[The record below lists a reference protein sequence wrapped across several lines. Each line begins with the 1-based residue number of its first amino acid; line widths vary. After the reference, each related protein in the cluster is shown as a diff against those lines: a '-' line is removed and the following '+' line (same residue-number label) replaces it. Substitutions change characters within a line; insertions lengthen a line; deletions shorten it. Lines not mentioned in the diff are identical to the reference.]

1 MKRILVLAATLFLL
15 ALPLAHAPAQDDG
28 APAQEEEF
36 VVRDIRIE
44 GLQRISEGAVLNYL
58 PVNIGDGLDAGSV
71 RQLLRGL
78 YESGFFADIEFRRD
92 GDVLLVAVREQPT
105 IESLLI
111 EGNKD
116 VKTEDLTKTLTGNGI
131 SAGSLVKP
139 SVLEEVELSLTDL
152 YFGRGKYGA
161 EVNVD
166 VTELPDNKVDVVID
180 IKEGDRSRIRQI
192 NIVGNELFTDKELKK
207 DFELK
212 TPNWL
217 SFIRQDDRYSREA
230 LQGDLE
236 KLRSYYLDRGYA
248 DFDLGSTQVTLSPD
262 LKDVFIT
269 INIREGSNYTVSEVK
284 LAGDFVVDEAELN
297 QYVLLK
303 PGMRFSQQLI
313 TQSSELIRLRLGQE
327 GYGFAEILADP
338 EIDEEAGEVAVTLL
352 ISAERRVYVRR
363 ISFDGA
369 SSIEDEVLRRELR
382 QFEGAYLSNDLLER
396 SKIRLQRLPYLEEV
410 DFETIRVPG
419 SQDQVDVVYSLT
431 ERQPGEFQGSV
442 GYTGYY
448 GLQLSGSAVHTNL
461 FGRGNRLAIGLT
473 GTSYSRLYNLS
484 YTDPY
489 ATMNGVSITGSLTYQ
504 NYSQFFS
511 AGSDLDTT
519 TASASTELSYPI
531 SEYQSLILGATFQ
544 QADLITTQFS
554 NEQSRQ
560 WVQVNG
566 RPYQRMVPNQITGED
581 QIYYGSKFN
590 SFELLMGWLY
600 DSRNRVLF
608 PDRGMRHRL
617 SLSAT
622 IPGSDVE
629 YATARYQYTQYLP
642 VPGLRRWFGLRLNAD
657 IGISEA
663 FGDTT
668 AVPPYK
674 HYYGGGPDSVRG
686 FKEYRLGPKDRFGNA
701 YGGNLLVTGQIE
713 LTLPLPERFRQGARL
728 AAFLDV
734 GNVFSTSDLVFYD
747 RLGDPLSYDFDA
759 GKIKRSVGIGAEWLA
774 PLGLLRFSFAA
785 PLNADPETD
794 RFWGDEVERFQ
805 FSLGGAF

>member
-1 MKRILVLAATLFLL
+1 MRLDTKLALAASLALL
-15 ALPLAHAPAQDDG
+15 ALPAGRAA
-28 APAQEEEF
+28 AQEPDF
-36 VVRDIRIE
+36 VLRDIRIE

-58 PVNIGDGLDAGSV
+58 PVNIGDTLDAGEIG
-71 RQLLRGL
+71 QLLRGL
-78 YESGFFADIEFRRD
+78 YGSGFFSDIEFRRD
-92 GDVLLVAVREQPT
+92 GDALVVAVREQPT

-116 VKTEDLTKTLTGNGI
+116 VKTEDLNRTLSSNGI
-131 SAGSLVKP
+131 SQGSLVKP

-161 EVNVD
+161 EVKVD

-180 IKEGDRSRIRQI
+180 ISEGERSRIRQI
-192 NIVGNELFTDKELKK
+192 NIVGNELFTDKELKE

-230 LQGDLE
+230 LQGDME

-248 DFDLGSTQVTLSPD
+248 DFNLESTQVALSPD

-269 INIREGSNYTVSEVK
+269 INIREGSNYIVSEMK
-284 LAGDFVVDEAELN
+284 LAGDFVLSEEELN
-297 QYVLLK
+297 PYVLLK
-303 PGMRFSQQLI
+303 PGMRYSQQLI

-327 GYGFAEILADP
+327 GYGFAEITSIP
-338 EIDEEAGEVAVTLL
+338 EIDEEGEEVAVTLL
-352 ISAERRVYVRR
+352 ITAERRVYVRR

-369 SSIEDEVLRRELR
+369 ASIDDEVLRREMR

-410 DFETIRVPG
+410 DFETLRVPG
-419 SQDQVDVVYSLT
+419 SQDQVDVVFSLT

-461 FGRGNRLAIGLT
+461 LGRGNRLAIGLT
-473 GTSYSRLYNLS
+473 GTNYSRLYNLS

-489 ATMNGVSITGSLTYQ
+489 ITMDGMSITGSLTYQ

-519 TASASTELSYPI
+519 TAAASAEVSYPI
-531 SEYQSLILGATFQ
+531 TELQSLIFGATLQ
-544 QADLITTQFS
+544 QADLITTQLS

-560 WVQVNG
+560 WVQTNG
-566 RPYQRMVPNQITGED
+566 RPYERTVPTIGGGEP
-581 QIYYGSKFN
+581 QLYYGSKFN
-590 SFELLMGWLY
+590 SLELLLGWLY

-629 YATARYQYTQYLP
+629 YASARYQYTHYLP
-642 VPGLRRWFGLRLNAD
+642 FPGLRWFSFRLNAD
-657 IGISEA
+657 VGIAEA

-674 HYYGGGPDSVRG
+674 HFYGGGPDSVRG

-701 YGGNLLVTGQIE
+701 YGGNLLVTGQAE
-713 LTLPLPERFRQGARL
+713 LILPLPERFRQNARL
-728 AAFLDV
+728 AAFVDV
-734 GNVFSTSDLVFYD
+734 GNVFSTSDLEFYD
-747 RLGDPLSYDFDA
+747 RMGDPLSYDFDA
-759 GKIKRSVGIGAEWLA
+759 SKLKRSVGIGAEWLA

>member
-1 MKRILVLAATLFLL
+1 MQRKLLLAAALVLL
-15 ALPLAHAPAQDDG
+15 ALPAARVPAQDSAADG
-28 APAQEEEF
+28 EF

-44 GLQRISEGAVLNYL
+44 GLQRISEGAVLNFL
-58 PVNIGDGLDAGSV
+58 PVNIGDTLDAGDV
-71 RQLLRGL
+71 RQLLRGV
-78 YESGFFADIEFRRD
+78 YESGFFADVEFRRD
-92 GDVLLVAVREQPT
+92 GDALVVAVREQPT

-116 VKTEDLTKTLTGNGI
+116 VKTEDLNDTLSRNGI
-131 SAGSLVKP
+131 ATGSLVKP

-180 IKEGDRSRIRQI
+180 ITEGDRSRIRQI

-248 DFDLGSTQVTLSPD
+248 DFDLESTQVTLSPD

-269 INIREGSNYTVSEVK
+269 INIREGSNFMVSEVK

-297 QYVLLK
+297 QYVLLR

-327 GYGFAEILADP
+327 GYGFAEINPIP
-338 EIDEEAGEVAVTLL
+338 EIDEESGEVAVTLW

-369 SSIEDEVLRRELR
+369 SSIEDEVLRREMR

-410 DFETIRVPG
+410 DFETLRVPG
-419 SQDQVDVVYSLT
+419 SQDQVDVVFSLT

-442 GYTGYY
+442 GYSGYY
-448 GLQLSGSAVHTNL
+448 KLQLSGSAVHSNL
-461 FGRGNRLAIGLT
+461 FGRGNRLAIGIT

-531 SEYQSLILGATFQ
+531 SEYQSLILGATLQ
-544 QADLITTQFS
+544 QADLITTQYS

-560 WVQVNG
+560 WVQANG
-566 RPYQRMVPNQITGED
+566 KPYQREVPNPITGEP
-581 QIYYGSKFN
+581 QTYFGSKFN
-590 SFELLMGWLY
+590 SLELLAGWLY

-642 VPGLRRWFGLRLNAD
+642 VPGLRWFGVRLNAD
-657 IGISEA
+657 VGISEA
-663 FGDTT
+663 FGDTS

-701 YGGNLLVTGQIE
+701 YGGNLLITGQAE
-713 LTLPLPERFRQGARL
+713 LILPLPQRFRQNARL
-728 AAFLDV
+728 AAFFDV

-747 RLGDPLSYDFDA
+747 RMGDPLSYDFDTS
-759 GKIKRSVGIGAEWLA
+759 KLKRSVGIGAEWLA

>member
-1 MKRILVLAATLFLL
+1 MKRKQALAALLLLL
-15 ALPLAHAPAQDDG
+15 ALPASRALAAAEPD
-28 APAQEEEF
+28 F
-36 VVRDIRIE
+36 TVRDIRIE

-58 PVNIGDGLDAGSV
+58 PVNIGDALDAANI

-78 YESGFFADIEFRRD
+78 YGSGFFADIELRRD
-92 GDVLLVAVREQPT
+92 GEALVVAVREQPT
-105 IESLLI
+105 IETLLI

-131 SAGSLVKP
+131 SRGSLVKP

-166 VTELPDNKVDVVID
+166 ITELPDNKVDVVID
-180 IKEGDRSRIRQI
+180 ITEGDRSRIRQI
-192 NIVGNELFTDKELKK
+192 NIVGNELFTDKELRK
-207 DFELK
+207 DFELQ

-248 DFDLGSTQVTLSPD
+248 DFVLESTQVALSPD
-262 LKDVFIT
+262 LEDVFIT
-269 INIREGSNYTVSEVK
+269 INIREGSNYTVSEVR
-284 LAGDFVVDEAELN
+284 LAGDFVLDEAVLN
-297 QYVLLK
+297 PYVLLK
-303 PGMRFSQQLI
+303 PGMRYSQQLI
-313 TQSSELIRLRLGQE
+313 TQSSELIRLRLGRE
-327 GYGFAEILADP
+327 GYGFAEITPIP

-352 ISAERRVYVRR
+352 ISAERRVYVRH
-363 ISFDGA
+363 IDFDGA
-369 SSIEDEVLRRELR
+369 SSIDDEVLRRELR

-419 SQDQVDVVYSLT
+419 TQDQVDVVFSLT

-442 GYTGYY
+442 GYSGYY
-448 GLQLSGSAVHTNL
+448 KLQVSGSAVHSNL
-461 FGRGNRLAIGLT
+461 FGRGNRLAIGVT
-473 GTSYSRLYNLS
+473 GTGYSRLYNLS

-489 ATMNGVSITGSLTYQ
+489 VTMDGMSVTGSLTYQ

-511 AGSDLDTT
+511 SGSDLDTT
-519 TASASTELSYPI
+519 TAAASAEVSYPI
-531 SEYQSLILGATFQ
+531 TELQSLIFGATLQ

-560 WVQVNG
+560 WVQDNG
-566 RPYQRMVPNQITGED
+566 RPYKREAPGTAGKEPQV
-581 QIYYGSKFN
+581 YYGSKFR
-590 SFELLMGWLY
+590 SVELLLGWLY

-617 SLSAT
+617 SLST
-622 IPGSDVE
+622 TVPGGDVE
-629 YATARYQYTQYLP
+629 YASARYQYTHYLP
-642 VPGLRRWFGLRLNAD
+642 FPGLRWLGFRLNAD
-657 IGISEA
+657 VGFSEA

-674 HYYGGGPDSVRG
+674 HFYAGGPDSVRG

-701 YGGNLLVTGQIE
+701 YGGNLLATGQVE
-713 LTLPLPERFRQGARL
+713 LILPLPERFRQSARL
-728 AAFLDV
+728 AAFFDV
-734 GNVFSTSDLVFYD
+734 GNVFSTSDLEFYD
-747 RLGDPLSYDFDA
+747 RKGDPLNYDFDA
-759 GKIKRSVGIGAEWLA
+759 SRLKRSVGIGAEWLA

-785 PLNADPETD
+785 PLNAEAGTD

>member
-1 MKRILVLAATLFLL
+1 MRRHLIDTALAAAAAVVLGF
-15 ALPLAHAPAQDDG
+15 APVFAK
-28 APAQEEEF
+28 AQEEAF

-58 PVNIGDGLDAGSV
+58 PVNIGDTLDAASV
-71 RQLLRGL
+71 RQLMRGL
-78 YESGFFADIEFRRD
+78 YASGFFADVEFRRD
-92 GDVLLVAVREQPT
+92 GDALLVAVREQPT

-116 VKTEDLTKTLTGNGI
+116 VKSEDLNRTLFDNGI
-131 SAGSLVKP
+131 SEGSLVKP

-180 IKEGDRSRIRQI
+180 ITEGDRSRIRQI

-248 DFDLGSTQVTLSPD
+248 DFELQSTQVTLAPD

-269 INIREGSNYTVSEVK
+269 INLREGSNYTVSEVK

-303 PGMRFSQQLI
+303 PGMRFSQRLI

-327 GYGFAEILADP
+327 GYGFAEIVPDP
-338 EIDEEAGEVAVTLL
+338 EIDEDAGEVAVTLW
-352 ISAERRVYVRR
+352 IQAERRVYVRR
-363 ISFDGA
+363 ITFDGA
-369 SSIEDEVLRRELR
+369 PSIEDEVLRRELR

-410 DFETIRVPG
+410 DFETLRVPG
-419 SQDQVDVVYSLT
+419 SQDEVDVVFSLT

-448 GLQLSGSAVHTNL
+448 GMQLSGSAVHSNL

-473 GTSYSRLYNLS
+473 GTSYSRVYNLS

-489 ATMNGVSITGSLTYQ
+489 ATMNGVSITGGLTYQ
-504 NYSQFFS
+504 NYTQFFN
-511 AGSDLDTT
+511 AASDLDTT
-519 TASASTELSYPI
+519 TASASVELSYPI
-531 SEYQSLILGATFQ
+531 TEYQSVILGATLQ
-544 QADLITTQFS
+544 QADLITTSFS

-560 WVQVNG
+560 WVQANG
-566 RPYQRMVPNQITGED
+566 KPYEREVVSPVTGQPD
-581 QIYYGSKFN
+581 IYYGSKFA
-590 SFELLMGWLY
+590 SLELLMGWLY

-629 YATARYQYTQYLP
+629 YATARYQYTQYLGI
-642 VPGLRRWFGLRLNAD
+642 PGLRRWFSLRLNAD
-657 IGISEA
+657 VGISEA
-663 FGDTT
+663 FGDTS

-674 HYYGGGPDSVRG
+674 HFYGGGPDSVRG

-701 YGGNLLVTGQIE
+701 YGGNMLVTGQVE
-713 LTLPLPERFRQGARL
+713 LILPLPERFRQSARL
-728 AAFLDV
+728 AAFFDV
-734 GNVFSTSDLVFYD
+734 GNVFSTSDLEFFD
-747 RLGDPLSYDFDA
+747 RQGDPLSYDFDTS
-759 GKIKRSVGIGAEWLA
+759 KLKRSVGIGAEWLA

-785 PLNADPETD
+785 PLNADSETD

>member
-1 MKRILVLAATLFLL
+1 MKRLMILAAALLL
-15 ALPLAHAPAQDDG
+15 ALPGTQAA
-28 APAQEEEF
+28 AQEEGF
-36 VVRDIRIE
+36 VVRDIQIE

-58 PVNIGDGLDAGSV
+58 PVNIGDTLNAGSV

-78 YESGFFADIEFRRD
+78 YESGFFADVEFRRD
-92 GDVLLVAVREQPT
+92 GDALVVAVREQPT

-116 VKTEDLTKTLTGNGI
+116 VKTEDLTKTLSGNGI
-131 SAGSLVKP
+131 SVGSLVKP

-166 VTELPDNKVDVVID
+166 VTGLPDNKVDVVID

-248 DFDLGSTQVTLSPD
+248 EFDLESTQVTLSPD

-269 INIREGSNYTVSEVK
+269 INIREGSNYIVSDVK

-297 QYVLLK
+297 RYVLLK

-327 GYGFAEILADP
+327 GYGFAEVTPIP
-338 EIDEEAGEVAVTLL
+338 EIDEDGGEVAVTLL

-369 SSIEDEVLRRELR
+369 SAVDDEILRREMR

-396 SKIRLQRLPYLEEV
+396 SKVRLQRLPYLEEV
-410 DFETIRVPG
+410 DFETLRVPG
-419 SQDQVDVVYSLT
+419 SQDQVDVVFSLT

-442 GYTGYY
+442 GYSGYY
-448 GLQLSGSAVHTNL
+448 KLQLSGSAVHTNL
-461 FGRGNRLAIGLT
+461 FGRGNRLALGLT
-473 GTSYSRLYNLS
+473 GTNYSRLYNLS

-489 ATMNGVSITGSLTYQ
+489 ATMNGVSITGSLSYQ
-504 NYSQFFS
+504 NYSQLIA

-531 SEYQSLILGATFQ
+531 SEYQSLILGATLQ

-560 WVQVNG
+560 WVLANG
-566 RPYQRMVPNQITGED
+566 KSYERMVTNAITGEP
-581 QIYYGSKFN
+581 QLYYGSKFN
-590 SFELLMGWLY
+590 SLELLMGWLY

-622 IPGSDVE
+622 VPGSDVE

-642 VPGLRRWFGLRLNAD
+642 VPGLRWFGLRLNAD
-657 IGISEA
+657 VGISEA

-674 HYYGGGPDSVRG
+674 HYYGGGPESVRG

-701 YGGNLLVTGQIE
+701 YGGNLLVTGQLE
-713 LTLPLPERFRQGARL
+713 LILPLPQRFRQSARL
-728 AAFLDV
+728 AAFLDF
-734 GNVFSTSDLVFYD
+734 GNVFSTSGLTFFD
-747 RLGDPLSYDFDA
+747 RLGDPLSYDFDPS
-759 GKIKRSVGIGAEWLA
+759 KIKRSVGIGAEWLA

>member
-1 MKRILVLAATLFLL
+1 MRLDTKLALAASLALL
-15 ALPLAHAPAQDDG
+15 ALPAGRAA
-28 APAQEEEF
+28 AQEPDF
-36 VVRDIRIE
+36 VLRDIRIE

-58 PVNIGDGLDAGSV
+58 PVNIGDTLDAREIG
-71 RQLLRGL
+71 QLLRGL
-78 YESGFFADIEFRRD
+78 YGSGFFSDIEFRRD
-92 GDVLLVAVREQPT
+92 GDALVVAVREQPT

-116 VKTEDLTKTLTGNGI
+116 VKTEDLNRTLSSNGI
-131 SAGSLVKP
+131 SQGSLVKP

-161 EVNVD
+161 EVKVD

-180 IKEGDRSRIRQI
+180 ISEGERSRIRQI
-192 NIVGNELFTDKELKK
+192 NIVGNELFTDKELKE

-230 LQGDLE
+230 LQGDME

-248 DFDLGSTQVTLSPD
+248 DFNLESTQVALSPD

-269 INIREGSNYTVSEVK
+269 I
-284 LAGDFVVDEAELN
+284 
-297 QYVLLK
+297 
-303 PGMRFSQQLI
+303 
-313 TQSSELIRLRLGQE
+313 
-327 GYGFAEILADP
+327 
-338 EIDEEAGEVAVTLL
+338 IDEEGEEVAVTLL
-352 ISAERRVYVRR
+352 ITAERRVYVRR

-369 SSIEDEVLRRELR
+369 ASIDDEVLRREMR

-410 DFETIRVPG
+410 DFETLRVPG
-419 SQDQVDVVYSLT
+419 SQDQVDVVFSLT

-461 FGRGNRLAIGLT
+461 LGRGNRLAIGLT

-489 ATMNGVSITGSLTYQ
+489 ITMDGMSITGSLTYQ

-519 TASASTELSYPI
+519 TAAASTEVSYPI
-531 SEYQSLILGATFQ
+531 TELQSLIFGATLQ
-544 QADLITTQFS
+544 QADLITTQLS

-560 WVQVNG
+560 WVQTNG
-566 RPYQRMVPNQITGED
+566 RPYERTVPTIGGGEP
-581 QIYYGSKFN
+581 QLYYGSKFN
-590 SFELLMGWLY
+590 SLELLLGWLY

-629 YATARYQYTQYLP
+629 YASARYQYTHYLP
-642 VPGLRRWFGLRLNAD
+642 FPGLRWFSFRLNAD
-657 IGISEA
+657 VGIAEA

-674 HYYGGGPDSVRG
+674 HFYGGGPDSVRG

-701 YGGNLLVTGQIE
+701 YGGNLLVTGQAE
-713 LTLPLPERFRQGARL
+713 LILPLPERFRQNARL
-728 AAFLDV
+728 AAFVDV
-734 GNVFSTSDLVFYD
+734 GNVFSTSDLEFYD
-747 RLGDPLSYDFDA
+747 RMGDPLSYDFDA
-759 GKIKRSVGIGAEWLA
+759 SKLKRSVGIGAEWLA

>member
-1 MKRILVLAATLFLL
+1 MKRTLLAAAAVVLL
-15 ALPLAHAPAQDDG
+15 GFAPAHAK
-28 APAQEEEF
+28 AQEEAF

-58 PVNIGDGLDAGSV
+58 PVNIGDTLDAASV

-78 YESGFFADIEFRRD
+78 YASGFFADVEFRRD
-92 GDVLLVAVREQPT
+92 GDALLVAVREQPT

-116 VKTEDLTKTLTGNGI
+116 VKTEDLNRTLSSNGI
-131 SAGSLVKP
+131 SEGSLVKP

-180 IKEGDRSRIRQI
+180 ITEGDRSRIRQI
-192 NIVGNELFTDKELKK
+192 NIVGNELFTDDELKK

-248 DFDLGSTQVTLSPD
+248 DFELQSTQVTLAPD

-269 INIREGSNYTVSEVK
+269 INVREGSNYTVSEIK

-327 GYGFAEILADP
+327 GYGFAEITPIP
-338 EIDEEAGEVAVTLL
+338 EIDEDAGEVAVTLL
-352 ISAERRVYVRR
+352 ITAERRVYVRR
-363 ISFDGA
+363 ISFEGA
-369 SSIEDEVLRRELR
+369 ASIEDEVLRRELR

-396 SKIRLQRLPYLEEV
+396 SKIRLQRLPYLEDV
-410 DFETIRVPG
+410 DFETLRVPG
-419 SQDQVDVVYSLT
+419 SQDQVDVVFSLT
-431 ERQPGEFQGSV
+431 ERQPGEFQGAV

-448 GLQLSGSAVHTNL
+448 GMQLSGSAVHSNL

-473 GTSYSRLYNLS
+473 GTSYSRVYNLS

-489 ATMNGVSITGSLTYQ
+489 ATMNGVSITGGLTYQ
-504 NYSQFFS
+504 NYTQFFN
-511 AGSDLDTT
+511 AASDLDTT
-519 TASASTELSYPI
+519 TASASVELSYPI
-531 SEYQSLILGATFQ
+531 TEYQSVILGATLQ
-544 QADLITTQFS
+544 QADLITTSFS

-566 RPYQRMVPNQITGED
+566 KPYEREVTSPVTGQPD
-581 QIYYGSKFN
+581 IYYGSKFN
-590 SFELLMGWLY
+590 SLELLMGWLY

-629 YATARYQYTQYLP
+629 YATARYQYTQYLGI
-642 VPGLRRWFGLRLNAD
+642 PGLRWFGLRFNAD
-657 IGISEA
+657 VGISEA
-663 FGDTT
+663 FGDTS

-674 HYYGGGPDSVRG
+674 HFYGGGPDSVRG

-701 YGGNLLVTGQIE
+701 YGGNMLVTGQVE
-713 LTLPLPERFRQGARL
+713 LILPLPERFRQSARL
-728 AAFLDV
+728 AAFFDV
-734 GNVFSTSDLVFYD
+734 GNVFSTSDLVFFD
-747 RLGDPLSYDFDA
+747 RQGDPLSYDFETS
-759 GKIKRSVGIGAEWLA
+759 KLKRSVGIGAEWLA

-785 PLNADPETD
+785 PLNAEPESD

>member
-1 MKRILVLAATLFLL
+1 MQRKLLLAAALVVL
-15 ALPLAHAPAQDDG
+15 ALPAAQVSAQDAAQVSDG
-28 APAQEEEF
+28 DGEF

-44 GLQRISEGAVLNYL
+44 GLQRISEGAVLNFL
-58 PVNIGDGLDAGSV
+58 PVNIGDTLDAGDV
-71 RQLLRGL
+71 RQLLRGV
-78 YESGFFADIEFRRD
+78 YESGFFADVEFRRD
-92 GDVLLVAVREQPT
+92 GDALVVAVREQPT

-116 VKTEDLTKTLTGNGI
+116 VKTEDLNDTLSRNGI
-131 SAGSLVKP
+131 ATGSLVKP

-180 IKEGDRSRIRQI
+180 ITEGDRSRIRQI

-248 DFDLGSTQVTLSPD
+248 DFDLESTQVALSPD

-269 INIREGSNYTVSEVK
+269 INIREGSNFMVSEVK

-297 QYVLLK
+297 QYVLLR

-327 GYGFAEILADP
+327 GYGFAEINPIP
-338 EIDEEAGEVAVTLL
+338 EIDEESGEVAVTLW

-363 ISFDGA
+363 ISFEGA
-369 SSIEDEVLRRELR
+369 SSIEDEVLRREMR

-410 DFETIRVPG
+410 DFETLRVPG
-419 SQDQVDVVYSLT
+419 SQDQVDVVFSLT

-442 GYTGYY
+442 GYSGYY
-448 GLQLSGSAVHTNL
+448 KLQLSGSAVHSNL
-461 FGRGNRLAIGLT
+461 FGRGNRLAIGIT

-531 SEYQSLILGATFQ
+531 SEYQSLILGATLQ
-544 QADLITTQFS
+544 QADLITTQYS

-560 WVQVNG
+560 WVQANG
-566 RPYQRMVPNQITGED
+566 KPYQREVPNPITGEP

-590 SFELLMGWLY
+590 SLELLAGWLY

-642 VPGLRRWFGLRLNAD
+642 VPGLRWFGVRLNAD
-657 IGISEA
+657 VGISEA
-663 FGDTT
+663 FGDTS

-701 YGGNLLVTGQIE
+701 YGGNLLITGQAE
-713 LTLPLPERFRQGARL
+713 LILPLPQRFRQNARL
-728 AAFLDV
+728 AAFFDV

-747 RLGDPLSYDFDA
+747 RMGDPLSYDFDTS
-759 GKIKRSVGIGAEWLA
+759 KLKRSVGIGAEWLA

>member
-1 MKRILVLAATLFLL
+1 MKRKLALAAALTLLVL
-15 ALPLAHAPAQDDG
+15 PLQRFA
-28 APAQEEEF
+28 AQESGFE
-36 VVRDIRIE
+36 VRDIRIE

-58 PVNIGDGLDAGSV
+58 PVNIGDRLDAADI

-78 YESGFFADIEFRRD
+78 YESGFFADIELRRD
-92 GDVLLVAVREQPT
+92 GDALLVAVREQPT

-116 VKTEDLTKTLTGNGI
+116 VKTEDLNSTLSGNGI
-131 SAGSLVKP
+131 SVGSLVKP

-161 EVNVD
+161 EVDVD
-166 VTELPDNKVDVVID
+166 ITELPDNKVDVVID
-180 IKEGDRSRIRQI
+180 IAEGDRSRIRQI
-192 NIVGNELFTDKELKK
+192 NIVGNELFTDKELQK

-248 DFDLGSTQVTLSPD
+248 DFDLESTQVALSPD

-269 INIREGSNYTVSEVK
+269 INIREGSNFVVSEVK

-297 QYVLLK
+297 QFVLLK
-303 PGMRFSQQLI
+303 PGMRYSQQLI
-313 TQSSELIRLRLGQE
+313 TQSSELMRLRLGQE
-327 GYGFAEILADP
+327 GYGFAEITPIP
-338 EIDEEAGEVAVTLL
+338 EIDEDSQEVAVTLL

-369 SSIEDEVLRRELR
+369 ASIEDEVLRRELR

-396 SKIRLQRLPYLEEV
+396 SKIRLQRLPYLEDV
-410 DFETIRVPG
+410 DFETLRVPG
-419 SQDQVDVVYSLT
+419 SQDQVDVVFSLS

-461 FGRGNRLAIGLT
+461 LGRGNRLAVGLT

-489 ATMNGVSITGSLTYQ
+489 VTMDGISLTGSLTYQ

-519 TASASTELSYPI
+519 TASASAEISYPI
-531 SEYQSLILGATFQ
+531 TELQSLIFGATLQ
-544 QADLITTQFS
+544 RADLITTQFS

-560 WVQVNG
+560 WVQTNG
-566 RPYQRMVPNQITGED
+566 RPYQRTVPGIGDGEP
-581 QIYYGSKFN
+581 QLYYGSKFN
-590 SFELLMGWLY
+590 SLELLLGWLY

-629 YATARYQYTQYLP
+629 YASARYQYTHYLP
-642 VPGLRRWFGLRLNAD
+642 FPGLRWFSFRLNAD
-657 IGISEA
+657 VGIAEA

-674 HYYGGGPDSVRG
+674 HFYGGGPESVRG

-701 YGGNLLVTGQIE
+701 YGGNLLITGQAE
-713 LTLPLPERFRQGARL
+713 LILPLPERFRQNARL
-728 AAFLDV
+728 AAFIDV
-734 GNVFSTSDLVFYD
+734 GNVFSTSDLQFFD
-747 RLGDPLSYDFDA
+747 RLGDPLSYDFETS
-759 GKIKRSVGIGAEWLA
+759 KLKRSVGIGAEWLA

>member
-1 MKRILVLAATLFLL
+1 MKRKFLAAAALVLMGI
-15 ALPLAHAPAQDDG
+15 APAHVQ
-28 APAQEEEF
+28 AQQQEAF

-58 PVNIGDGLDAGSV
+58 PVNIGDTLDSASV
-71 RQLLRGL
+71 RQLMRGL
-78 YESGFFADIEFRRD
+78 YESGFFADIEFRRN

-116 VKTEDLTKTLTGNGI
+116 VKTEDLNRTLSGNGI
-131 SAGSLVKP
+131 AVGSLVKP

-161 EVNVD
+161 DVNVD

-192 NIVGNELFTDKELKK
+192 NIVGNELFADKELKK

-248 DFDLGSTQVTLSPD
+248 DFELQSTQVTLSPD

-269 INIREGSNYTVSEVK
+269 INIREGSNYMVSEVK

-303 PGMRFSQQLI
+303 PGMRYSQQLI
-313 TQSSELIRLRLGQE
+313 TQSSELIRLRLGLE
-327 GYGFAEILADP
+327 GYGFAEVTPIP
-338 EIDEEAGEVAVTLL
+338 EIDEDAGEVAVTLL

-369 SSIEDEVLRRELR
+369 PSVEDEVLRRELR

-410 DFETIRVPG
+410 DFETLRVPG
-419 SQDQVDVVYSLT
+419 SQDQVDVVFSLT

-448 GLQLSGSAVHTNL
+448 GMQLSGSAVHSNL

-504 NYSQFFS
+504 NYSQFFT

-519 TASASTELSYPI
+519 TAAASVELSYPI
-531 SEYQSLILGATFQ
+531 TEYQNLILGATLQ
-544 QADLITTQFS
+544 QADLITTNFS

-560 WVQVNG
+560 WVQANG
-566 RPYQRMVPNQITGED
+566 KPYERDVASPFSGEFET
-581 QIYYGSKFN
+581 YYGSKFN
-590 SFELLMGWLY
+590 SLELLMGWLY

-622 IPGSDVE
+622 VPGSDVE
-629 YATARYQYTQYLP
+629 YATARYQYTQYLRI
-642 VPGLRRWFGLRLNAD
+642 PGLRWFGLRLNAD

-674 HYYGGGPDSVRG
+674 HFYGGGPDSVRG

-701 YGGNLLVTGQIE
+701 YGGNMLVTGQVE
-713 LTLPLPERFRQGARL
+713 LTLPLPERFSQSARL
-728 AAFLDV
+728 AAFFDV

-747 RLGDPLSYDFDA
+747 RMGDPLSYDFDTSRL
-759 GKIKRSVGIGAEWLA
+759 KRSVGIGAEWLA

-785 PLNADPETD
+785 PLNADPETN

>member
-1 MKRILVLAATLFLL
+1 MKRTLVTAATVVLL
-15 ALPLAHAPAQDDG
+15 VFATAHVR
-28 APAQEEEF
+28 AQEDAF
-36 VVRDIRIE
+36 VVRNIRIE

-58 PVNIGDGLDAGSV
+58 PVNIGDTLDSTSV

-78 YESGFFADIEFRRD
+78 YDSGFFSDVEFRRD

-116 VKTEDLTKTLTGNGI
+116 VKTEDLTRTLTGNGI
-131 SAGSLVKP
+131 AEGSLVKP

-192 NIVGNELFTDKELKK
+192 NIVGNELFVDKELKK

-248 DFDLGSTQVTLSPD
+248 DFDLQSTQVTLSPD

-269 INIREGSNYTVSEVK
+269 INIREGSNYTVSEMK

-303 PGMRFSQQLI
+303 PGMRYSQQLI

-327 GYGFAEILADP
+327 GYGFAEITPIP
-338 EIDEEAGEVAVTLL
+338 EIDEDAGEVAVTLL

-369 SSIEDEVLRRELR
+369 PSVEDEVLRRELR
-382 QFEGAYLSNDLLER
+382 QFEGAYLSNNLLER

-410 DFETIRVPG
+410 DFETLRVPG
-419 SQDQVDVVYSLT
+419 SQDEVDVVFGLT

-448 GLQLSGSAVHTNL
+448 GVQLSGSAVHSNL

-473 GTSYSRLYNLS
+473 GTSYSRVYNLS

-511 AGSDLDTT
+511 AASDLETT

-531 SEYQSLILGATFQ
+531 SEYQNLILGATLQ
-544 QADLITTQFS
+544 QADLITTSFS
-554 NEQSRQ
+554 NAQSRQ
-560 WVQVNG
+560 WVQANG
-566 RPYQRMVPNQITGED
+566 KPYERDVTNPVTGEPE
-581 QIYYGSKFN
+581 IYYGSKFN
-590 SFELLMGWLY
+590 SLELLMGWLY

-629 YATARYQYTQYLP
+629 YATARYQYTQYLRI
-642 VPGLRRWFGLRLNAD
+642 PGLRWFGLRLGAD
-657 IGISEA
+657 VGISEA

-674 HYYGGGPDSVRG
+674 HFYGGGPDSVRG

-701 YGGNLLVTGQIE
+701 YGGNMLVTGQVE
-713 LTLPLPERFRQGARL
+713 LILPLPERFRQSARL

-747 RLGDPLSYDFDA
+747 RLGDPLSYDFDTS
-759 GKIKRSVGIGAEWLA
+759 KLKRSVGIGAEWLA

-785 PLNADPETD
+785 PLNSDPETD

>member
-1 MKRILVLAATLFLL
+1 MRRHLIDTALAAAAAVVLGF
-15 ALPLAHAPAQDDG
+15 APVFAK
-28 APAQEEEF
+28 AQEEAF

-58 PVNIGDGLDAGSV
+58 PVNIGDTLDAASV
-71 RQLLRGL
+71 RQLMRGL
-78 YESGFFADIEFRRD
+78 YASGFFADVEFRRD
-92 GDVLLVAVREQPT
+92 GDALLVAVREQPT

-116 VKTEDLTKTLTGNGI
+116 VKSEDLNRTLFDNGI
-131 SAGSLVKP
+131 SEGSLVKP

-180 IKEGDRSRIRQI
+180 ITEGDRSRIRQI

-248 DFDLGSTQVTLSPD
+248 DFELQSTQVTLAPD

-269 INIREGSNYTVSEVK
+269 INLREGSNYTVSEVK

-303 PGMRFSQQLI
+303 PGMRFSQRLI

-327 GYGFAEILADP
+327 GYGFAEIVPDP
-338 EIDEEAGEVAVTLL
+338 EIDEDAGEVAVTLW
-352 ISAERRVYVRR
+352 IQAERRVYVRR
-363 ISFDGA
+363 ITFDGA
-369 SSIEDEVLRRELR
+369 PSIEDEVLRRELR

-410 DFETIRVPG
+410 DFETLRVPG
-419 SQDQVDVVYSLT
+419 SQDEVDVVFSLT

-448 GLQLSGSAVHTNL
+448 GMQLSGSAVHSNL

-473 GTSYSRLYNLS
+473 GTSYSRVYNLS

-489 ATMNGVSITGSLTYQ
+489 A
-504 NYSQFFS
+504 
-511 AGSDLDTT
+511 
-519 TASASTELSYPI
+519 
-531 SEYQSLILGATFQ
+531 
-544 QADLITTQFS
+544 
-554 NEQSRQ
+554 
-560 WVQVNG
+560 
-566 RPYQRMVPNQITGED
+566 
-581 QIYYGSKFN
+581 
-590 SFELLMGWLY
+590 
-600 DSRNRVLF
+600 
-608 PDRGMRHRL
+608 
-617 SLSAT
+617 
-622 IPGSDVE
+622 
-629 YATARYQYTQYLP
+629 
-642 VPGLRRWFGLRLNAD
+642 
-657 IGISEA
+657 
-663 FGDTT
+663 
-668 AVPPYK
+668 
-674 HYYGGGPDSVRG
+674 
-686 FKEYRLGPKDRFGNA
+686 
-701 YGGNLLVTGQIE
+701 
-713 LTLPLPERFRQGARL
+713 
-728 AAFLDV
+728 
-734 GNVFSTSDLVFYD
+734 
-747 RLGDPLSYDFDA
+747 
-759 GKIKRSVGIGAEWLA
+759 
-774 PLGLLRFSFAA
+774 
-785 PLNADPETD
+785 
-794 RFWGDEVERFQ
+794 
-805 FSLGGAF
+805 

>member
-1 MKRILVLAATLFLL
+1 MKRKFLTAAALVLMGIA
-15 ALPLAHAPAQDDG
+15 PAHAQAQQ
-28 APAQEEEF
+28 QEAF

-58 PVNIGDGLDAGSV
+58 PVNIGDTLEPASV
-71 RQLLRGL
+71 RQLMRGL
-78 YESGFFADIEFRRD
+78 YESGFFSEIEFRRD

-116 VKTEDLTKTLTGNGI
+116 VKTEDLNRTLSGNGI
-131 SAGSLVKP
+131 AEGSLVKP

-161 EVNVD
+161 EVKVD

-192 NIVGNELFTDKELKK
+192 NIVGNELFDDKELKK

-248 DFDLGSTQVTLSPD
+248 DFELQSTQVTLSPD

-269 INIREGSNYTVSEVK
+269 INLREGSNYMVSEMK
-284 LAGDFVVDEAELN
+284 LAGDFVVPEAELN

-303 PGMRFSQQLI
+303 PGMRYSQQLI

-327 GYGFAEILADP
+327 GYGFAEITPIP
-338 EIDEEAGEVAVTLL
+338 EIDEDAGEVAVTLL

-369 SSIEDEVLRRELR
+369 PSVEDEVLRRELR

-410 DFETIRVPG
+410 DFETLRVPG
-419 SQDQVDVVYSLT
+419 SQDQVDVVFGLS

-448 GLQLSGSAVHTNL
+448 GVQLSGSAVHSNM

-473 GTSYSRLYNLS
+473 GTSYSRAYELA

-489 ATMNGVSITGSLTYQ
+489 ATMNGVSVTGSLTYQ

-519 TASASTELSYPI
+519 TAAASVELSYPVT
-531 SEYQSLILGATFQ
+531 EYQNLILGATLQ
-544 QADLITTQFS
+544 RADLITTSFS

-566 RPYQRMVPNQITGED
+566 KPYEREVVSPITGEPD
-581 QIYYGSKFN
+581 TYYGSKFN
-590 SFELLMGWLY
+590 SLELLMGWLY

-629 YATARYQYTQYLP
+629 YATARYQYTQYLRI
-642 VPGLRRWFGLRLNAD
+642 PGLRWFGLRLSAD
-657 IGISEA
+657 IGLSEA
-663 FGDTT
+663 FGDTS

-674 HYYGGGPDSVRG
+674 HFYGGGPDSVRG

-701 YGGNLLVTGQIE
+701 YGGNMLVTGQVE
-713 LTLPLPERFRQGARL
+713 LTLPLPERFRQSARL
-728 AAFLDV
+728 AAFFDV

-747 RLGDPLSYDFDA
+747 RLGDPLSYDFDTSRL
-759 GKIKRSVGIGAEWLA
+759 KRSVGIGAEWLA

-805 FSLGGAF
+805 FSLGRAF

>member
-1 MKRILVLAATLFLL
+1 MKRTLLAAAAVVLL
-15 ALPLAHAPAQDDG
+15 GFAPAHAK
-28 APAQEEEF
+28 AQEEAF

-58 PVNIGDGLDAGSV
+58 PVNIGDTLDAASV

-78 YESGFFADIEFRRD
+78 YASGFFADVEFRRD
-92 GDVLLVAVREQPT
+92 GDALLVAVREQPT

-116 VKTEDLTKTLTGNGI
+116 VKTEDLNRTLSSNGI
-131 SAGSLVKP
+131 SEGSLVKP

-180 IKEGDRSRIRQI
+180 ITEGDRSRIRQI
-192 NIVGNELFTDKELKK
+192 NIVGNELFTDDELKK

-236 KLRSYYLDRGYA
+236 KLRSYYLDRGHA
-248 DFDLGSTQVTLSPD
+248 DFELQSTQVTLAPD

-269 INIREGSNYTVSEVK
+269 INVREGSNYTVSEIK

-327 GYGFAEILADP
+327 GYGFAEITPIP
-338 EIDEEAGEVAVTLL
+338 EIDEDAGEVAVTLL
-352 ISAERRVYVRR
+352 ITAERRVYVRR
-363 ISFDGA
+363 ISFEGA
-369 SSIEDEVLRRELR
+369 ASIEDEVLRRELR

-396 SKIRLQRLPYLEEV
+396 SKIRLQRLPYLEDV
-410 DFETIRVPG
+410 DFETLRVPG
-419 SQDQVDVVYSLT
+419 SQDQVDVVFSLT
-431 ERQPGEFQGSV
+431 ERQPGEFQGAV

-448 GLQLSGSAVHTNL
+448 GMQLSGSAVHSNL

-473 GTSYSRLYNLS
+473 GTSYSRVYNLS

-489 ATMNGVSITGSLTYQ
+489 ATMNGVSITGGLTYQ
-504 NYSQFFS
+504 NYTQFFN
-511 AGSDLDTT
+511 AASDLDTT
-519 TASASTELSYPI
+519 TASASVELSYPI
-531 SEYQSLILGATFQ
+531 TEYQSVILGATLQ
-544 QADLITTQFS
+544 QADLITTSFS

-566 RPYQRMVPNQITGED
+566 KPYEREVTSPVTGQPD
-581 QIYYGSKFN
+581 IYYGSKFN
-590 SFELLMGWLY
+590 SLELLMGWLY

-629 YATARYQYTQYLP
+629 YATARYQYTQYLGI
-642 VPGLRRWFGLRLNAD
+642 PGLRWFGLRFNAD
-657 IGISEA
+657 VGISEA
-663 FGDTT
+663 FGDTS

-674 HYYGGGPDSVRG
+674 HFYGGGPDSVRG

-701 YGGNLLVTGQIE
+701 YGGNMLVTGQVE
-713 LTLPLPERFRQGARL
+713 LILPLPERFRQSARL
-728 AAFLDV
+728 AAFFDV
-734 GNVFSTSDLVFYD
+734 GNVFSTSDLVFFD
-747 RLGDPLSYDFDA
+747 RQGDPLSYDFETS
-759 GKIKRSVGIGAEWLA
+759 KLKRSVGIGAEWLA

-785 PLNADPETD
+785 PLNAEPESD

>member
-1 MKRILVLAATLFLL
+1 MKRLMILAAALLL
-15 ALPLAHAPAQDDG
+15 ALPGTQAT
-28 APAQEEEF
+28 AQEQGF

-58 PVNIGDGLDAGSV
+58 PVNIGDTLDAGSV

-78 YESGFFADIEFRRD
+78 YESGFFADVEFRRD
-92 GDVLLVAVREQPT
+92 GDALVVAVREQPT

-116 VKTEDLTKTLTGNGI
+116 VKTEDLTKTLSGNGI
-131 SAGSLVKP
+131 STGSLVKP

-180 IKEGDRSRIRQI
+180 ITEGDRSRIRQV

-248 DFDLGSTQVTLSPD
+248 EFDLESTQVTLSPD

-269 INIREGSNYTVSEVK
+269 INIREGSNYIVSDVK

-297 QYVLLK
+297 RYVLLK

-327 GYGFAEILADP
+327 GYGFAEVTPIP
-338 EIDEEAGEVAVTLL
+338 EIDEDGGEVAVTLL

-369 SSIEDEVLRRELR
+369 SAVDDEILRREMR

-396 SKIRLQRLPYLEEV
+396 SKVRLQRLPYLEEV
-410 DFETIRVPG
+410 DFETLRVPG
-419 SQDQVDVVYSLT
+419 SQDQVDVVFSLT

-442 GYTGYY
+442 GYSGYY
-448 GLQLSGSAVHTNL
+448 KLQLSGSAVHTNL
-461 FGRGNRLAIGLT
+461 FGRGNRLALGLT
-473 GTSYSRLYNLS
+473 GTNYSRLYNLS

-489 ATMNGVSITGSLTYQ
+489 ATMNGVSITGSLSYQ
-504 NYSQFFS
+504 NYSQLIA

-519 TASASTELSYPI
+519 TASASTEVSYPI
-531 SEYQSLILGATFQ
+531 SEYQSLILGATLQ

-560 WVQVNG
+560 WVQANG
-566 RPYQRMVPNQITGED
+566 KSYERMVTNAITGEP
-581 QIYYGSKFN
+581 QLYYGSKFN
-590 SFELLMGWLY
+590 SLELLMGWLY

-622 IPGSDVE
+622 VPGSDVE

-642 VPGLRRWFGLRLNAD
+642 VPGLRWFNVRLNAD

-674 HYYGGGPDSVRG
+674 HYYGGGPESVRG

-701 YGGNLLVTGQIE
+701 YGGNLLVTGQLE
-713 LTLPLPERFRQGARL
+713 LILPLPQRFRQSARL
-728 AAFLDV
+728 AAFLDF
-734 GNVFSTSDLVFYD
+734 GNVFSTSGLTFFD
-747 RLGDPLSYDFDA
+747 RLGDPLSYDFDPS
-759 GKIKRSVGIGAEWLA
+759 KIKRSVGIGAEWLA

>member
-1 MKRILVLAATLFLL
+1 MRLDTKLLLAAALALL
-15 ALPLAHAPAQDDG
+15 ALSAGRAAE
-28 APAQEEEF
+28 QEPDF

-58 PVNIGDGLDAGSV
+58 PVNIGDTLDAAEIG
-71 RQLLRGL
+71 QLLRSL
-78 YESGFFADIEFRRD
+78 YGSGFFSDIEFRRD
-92 GDVLLVAVREQPT
+92 GDALLVAVREQPT

-116 VKTEDLTKTLTGNGI
+116 VKTEDLNSTLSSNGI
-131 SAGSLVKP
+131 SEGSLVKP

-152 YFGRGKYGA
+152 YFSRGKYGA
-161 EVNVD
+161 QVEVD

-180 IKEGDRSRIRQI
+180 ISEGDRSRIRQI

-248 DFDLGSTQVTLSPD
+248 DFGLESAQVALSPD

-269 INIREGSNYTVSEVK
+269 INIREGSNYIVSDMK
-284 LAGDFVVDEAELN
+284 LAGDFVVSEEELN

-303 PGMRFSQQLI
+303 PGMRYSQQLI
-313 TQSSELIRLRLGQE
+313 TRSGELIRLRLGQE
-327 GYGFAEILADP
+327 GYGFAEITPIP
-338 EIDEEAGEVAVTLL
+338 EIDEDSGEVAVTLL
-352 ISAERRVYVRR
+352 ITAERRVYVRR

-369 SSIEDEVLRRELR
+369 ASINDEVLRREMR

-410 DFETIRVPG
+410 DFETLRVPG
-419 SQDQVDVVYSLT
+419 SQDQVDVVFNLT

-461 FGRGNRLAIGLT
+461 LGRGNRLAVSLT

-489 ATMNGVSITGSLTYQ
+489 VTMDGMSLTGSLTYQ

-519 TASASTELSYPI
+519 TASASVEMSYPVTEL
-531 SEYQSLILGATFQ
+531 QSLIFGATLQ
-544 QADLITTQFS
+544 RADLITTRLS

-560 WVQVNG
+560 WVRTNG
-566 RPYQRMVPNQITGED
+566 RPYERTVPSLGGGEP
-581 QIYYGSKFN
+581 QLYYGSKFN
-590 SFELLMGWLY
+590 SLELLLGWLY

-617 SLSAT
+617 SLAAT

-629 YATARYQYTQYLP
+629 YASARYQYTQYLP
-642 VPGLRRWFGLRLNAD
+642 FPGLRWFSFRLNAD
-657 IGISEA
+657 VGIAEA

-674 HYYGGGPDSVRG
+674 HFYGGGPDSVRG
-686 FKEYRLGPKDRFGNA
+686 FKEYRLGPRDRLGNA
-701 YGGNLLVTGQIE
+701 YGGNLLVTGQLE
-713 LTLPLPERFRQGARL
+713 LILPLPERFRQNARL
-728 AAFLDV
+728 AAFLDA
-734 GNVFSTSDLVFYD
+734 GNVFSTSGLEFYD
-747 RLGDPLSYDFDA
+747 RMGDPLSYDFDA
-759 GKIKRSVGIGAEWLA
+759 GKLKRSVGIGAEWLA

>member
-1 MKRILVLAATLFLL
+1 MKRTLSIAVAVVLLGF
-15 ALPLAHAPAQDDG
+15 APAYAKAQ
-28 APAQEEEF
+28 QEESF

-58 PVNIGDGLDAGSV
+58 PVNIGDTLDAASV
-71 RQLLRGL
+71 RQLLRSL
-78 YESGFFADIEFRRD
+78 YGSGFFADVEFRRD
-92 GDVLLVAVREQPT
+92 GDALLVAVREQPT

-116 VKTEDLTKTLTGNGI
+116 VKTEDLNRTLSGNGI
-131 SAGSLVKP
+131 SEGSLVKP

-180 IKEGDRSRIRQI
+180 ITEGDRSRIRQI

-248 DFDLGSTQVTLSPD
+248 DFELQSTQVTLAPD

-269 INIREGSNYTVSEVK
+269 INVREGSNYTVSEVK

-327 GYGFAEILADP
+327 GYGFAEITPIP

-352 ISAERRVYVRR
+352 ITAERRVYVRR

-410 DFETIRVPG
+410 DFETLRVPG
-419 SQDQVDVVYSLT
+419 SQDQVDVVFSLT

-448 GLQLSGSAVHTNL
+448 GMQLSGSAVHSNL

-473 GTSYSRLYNLS
+473 GTSYSRVYNLS

-489 ATMNGVSITGSLTYQ
+489 ATMNGVSITGALTYQ
-504 NYSQFFS
+504 NYTQFFN
-511 AGSDLDTT
+511 AASDLDTT
-519 TASASTELSYPI
+519 TASASVELSYPI
-531 SEYQSLILGATFQ
+531 TEYQSVILGATLQ
-544 QADLITTQFS
+544 QADLITTSFS

-560 WVQVNG
+560 WVQANG
-566 RPYQRMVPNQITGED
+566 KPYQRDVISPVTGQAD
-581 QIYYGSKFN
+581 IYYGSKFN
-590 SFELLMGWLY
+590 SLELLMGWLY

-629 YATARYQYTQYLP
+629 YATARYQYTQYLGI
-642 VPGLRRWFGLRLNAD
+642 PGLRWFGLRFNAD
-657 IGISEA
+657 VGLSEA
-663 FGDTT
+663 FGDTS

-674 HYYGGGPDSVRG
+674 HFYGGGPDSVRG

-701 YGGNLLVTGQIE
+701 YGGNMLVTGQVE
-713 LTLPLPERFRQGARL
+713 LILPLPERFRQSARL
-728 AAFLDV
+728 AAFFDV
-734 GNVFSTSDLVFYD
+734 GNVFSTSDLEFFD
-747 RLGDPLSYDFDA
+747 RQGDPLSYDFETS
-759 GKIKRSVGIGAEWLA
+759 KLKRSVGIGAEWLA

-785 PLNADPETD
+785 PLNADSETD

>member
-1 MKRILVLAATLFLL
+1 MRRTLILAFALHLL
-15 ALPLAHAPAQDDG
+15 ASSPAAAQDAD
-28 APAQEEEF
+28 F

-58 PVNIGDGLDAGSV
+58 PVNIGDTLKTGDV

-78 YESGFFADIEFRRD
+78 YGSGFFADIELRRD
-92 GDVLLVAVREQPT
+92 GDALLVVVREQPT

-116 VKTEDLTKTLTGNGI
+116 VKTEDLTKTLSGNGI
-131 SAGSLVKP
+131 SQGSLVKP

-180 IKEGDRSRIRQI
+180 ITEGDRSRIRQI

-236 KLRSYYLDRGYA
+236 TLRSHYLDRGYA
-248 DFDLGSTQVTLSPD
+248 DFELESTQVALSPD
-262 LKDVFIT
+262 LEDVFIT
-269 INIREGSNYTVSEVK
+269 INVREGSNYNVSEVK

-303 PGMRFSQQLI
+303 PGMRYSQQLI
-313 TQSSELIRLRLGQE
+313 TSSTELLRLRLGQE
-327 GYGFAEILADP
+327 GYGFAEITPIP
-338 EIDEEAGEVAVTLL
+338 EIDEENGEVAVTLL
-352 ISAERRVYVRR
+352 ITAERRVYVRR
-363 ISFDGA
+363 IAFDGA
-369 SSIEDEVLRRELR
+369 AAVEDEVLRRELR

-396 SKIRLQRLPYLEEV
+396 SKVRLQRLPYLEEV

-419 SQDQVDVVYSLT
+419 SQDQVDVVFSVT

-442 GYTGYY
+442 GYSGYY
-448 GLQLSGSAVHTNL
+448 KLQLSGSAVHSNL
-461 FGRGNRLAIGLT
+461 FGRGNRLAVGLT

-489 ATMNGVSITGSLTYQ
+489 VTMDGISVTGSLTYQ

-519 TASASTELSYPI
+519 TASAGAEVSYPI
-531 SEYQSLILGATFQ
+531 TELQSLIFGATLQ
-544 QADLITTQFS
+544 RADLITTQFS
-554 NEQSRQ
+554 NAQSRQ
-560 WVQVNG
+560 WVQNNG
-566 RPYQRMVPNQITGED
+566 KPYEREVPGLAGGD
-581 QIYYGSKFN
+581 PQIYYGSKFA
-590 SFELLMGWLY
+590 SLELLLGWLY

-608 PDRGMRHRL
+608 PTRGMRHRL

-622 IPGSDVE
+622 VPGSDVE
-629 YATARYQYTQYLP
+629 FASARYQYTHYLP
-642 VPGLRRWFGLRLNAD
+642 FPGLRWLSFRLNAD
-657 IGISEA
+657 IGIAEA

-674 HYYGGGPDSVRG
+674 HFYGGGPDSVRG
-686 FKEYRLGPKDRFGNA
+686 FKEFRLGPKDRFGNA
-701 YGGNLLVTGQIE
+701 YGGNMLVTGQAE
-713 LTLPLPERFRQGARL
+713 LILPLPERFRQSARL
-728 AAFLDV
+728 AAFVDV
-734 GNVFSTSDLVFYD
+734 GNVFSTSDLQFFD
-747 RLGDPLSYDFDA
+747 RVGDPLSYDFDA
-759 GKIKRSVGIGAEWLA
+759 GKLKRSVGIGAEWLA

>member
-1 MKRILVLAATLFLL
+1 MHGKLILAAALFLL
-15 ALPLAHAPAQDDG
+15 ALPAG
-28 APAQEEEF
+28 RAPAQEADF

-58 PVNIGDGLDAGSV
+58 PVNIGDTLSSADIG
-71 RQLLRGL
+71 QLLRGL
-78 YESGFFADIEFRRD
+78 YGSGFFAEIEFRRD
-92 GDVLLVAVREQPT
+92 GDALVVAVREQPT

-116 VKTEDLTKTLTGNGI
+116 VKTEDLTKTLTSNGI
-131 SAGSLVKP
+131 SEGSLVKP

-161 EVNVD
+161 EVDVD

-180 IKEGDRSRIRQI
+180 ITEGDRSRIRQI
-192 NIVGNELFTDKELKK
+192 NIVGNELFTDKELTK

-248 DFDLGSTQVTLSPD
+248 DFGLESTQVTLSPD

-303 PGMRFSQQLI
+303 PGMRYSQQLI

-327 GYGFAEILADP
+327 GYGFAEISPFP
-338 EIDEEAGEVAVTLL
+338 EIDEEAGEVAVTLM

-369 SSIEDEVLRRELR
+369 ASIDDEVLRREMR
-382 QFEGAYLSNDLLER
+382 QFEGAYLSNNLLER

-419 SQDQVDVVYSLT
+419 TQDQVDVVFSVT

-448 GLQLSGSAVHTNL
+448 GMQLSGSAVHSNL

-473 GTSYSRLYNLS
+473 GTSYSRLYNVS

-489 ATMNGVSITGSLTYQ
+489 VTMEGMSLTGSLTYQ
-504 NYSQFFS
+504 NYSQFFN
-511 AGSDLDTT
+511 AASDLDTT
-519 TASASTELSYPI
+519 TAAASVEMSYPI
-531 SEYQSLILGATFQ
+531 TELQSLIFGATLQ
-544 QADLITTQFS
+544 RADLITTQYS

-560 WVQVNG
+560 WVRANG
-566 RPYQRMVPNQITGED
+566 KPYERLVPGFGGGEP
-581 QIYYGSKFN
+581 QLYYGSKFD
-590 SFELLMGWLY
+590 SVELLMGWLY

-622 IPGSDVE
+622 VPGSDVE
-629 YATARYQYTQYLP
+629 YASARYQYTHYLP
-642 VPGLRRWFGLRLNAD
+642 FPGLRRWFSFRLNAD
-657 IGISEA
+657 IGLSEA

-674 HYYGGGPDSVRG
+674 HFYGGGPDSVRG

-701 YGGNLLVTGQIE
+701 YGGNMLVTGQVE
-713 LTLPLPERFRQGARL
+713 LILPLPERFRQGARL

-747 RLGDPLSYDFDA
+747 RLGDPLSYDFDTS
-759 GKIKRSVGIGAEWLA
+759 KLKRSVGIGAEWLA

>member
-1 MKRILVLAATLFLL
+1 MKRLMILAAALLL
-15 ALPLAHAPAQDDG
+15 ALPLTQ
-28 APAQEEEF
+28 APAQEDGF

-58 PVNIGDGLDAGSV
+58 PVNIGDTLDAGSI

-78 YESGFFADIEFRRD
+78 YGSGFFADVEFRRD
-92 GDVLLVAVREQPT
+92 GDALVVAVREQPT

-116 VKTEDLTKTLTGNGI
+116 VKTEDLTKTLSGNGI

-161 EVNVD
+161 DVNVD
-166 VTELPDNKVDVVID
+166 VTGLPDNKVDVVID
-180 IKEGDRSRIRQI
+180 ITEGDRSRIRQI

-207 DFELK
+207 NFELK

-248 DFDLGSTQVTLSPD
+248 DFDLESTQVALSPD

-269 INIREGSNYTVSEVK
+269 INIREGSNYIVSDVK

-297 QYVLLK
+297 RYVLLK

-327 GYGFAEILADP
+327 GYGFAEVTPIP
-338 EIDEEAGEVAVTLL
+338 EIDEEGGEVAVTLL

-369 SSIEDEVLRRELR
+369 SSIDDEVLRRELR

-396 SKIRLQRLPYLEEV
+396 SKVRLQRLPYLEEV
-410 DFETIRVPG
+410 DFETLRVPG
-419 SQDQVDVVYSLT
+419 SQDQVDIVFSLT
-431 ERQPGEFQGSV
+431 ERQPGEFQGSL
-442 GYTGYY
+442 GYSGYY
-448 GLQLSGSAVHTNL
+448 KLQLSGSAVHTNL
-461 FGRGNRLAIGLT
+461 FGRGNRLALGLT
-473 GTSYSRLYNLS
+473 GTSYSRQYNLS
-484 YTDPY
+484 YTNPY
-489 ATMNGVSITGSLTYQ
+489 ATMNGVSVTGSLTYQ

-531 SEYQSLILGATFQ
+531 SEYQSLILGVTLQ

-566 RPYQRMVPNQITGED
+566 KPYERMVANAITGEP
-581 QIYYGSKFN
+581 QVYYGSKFN
-590 SFELLMGWLY
+590 SLELLMGWLY
-600 DSRNRVLF
+600 DSRNRALF
-608 PDRGMRHRL
+608 PTRGMRHRL

-622 IPGSDVE
+622 VPGSDVE
-629 YATARYQYTQYLP
+629 YATARYQYTHYLP
-642 VPGLRRWFGLRLNAD
+642 VPGLRWFGVRLNAD
-657 IGISEA
+657 VGISEA
-663 FGDTT
+663 FGETT

-674 HYYGGGPDSVRG
+674 HYYGGGPESVRG

-701 YGGNLLVTGQIE
+701 YGGNLLVTGQLE
-713 LTLPLPERFRQGARL
+713 LILPLPERFRQSARL
-728 AAFLDV
+728 TAFLDV
-734 GNVFSTSDLVFYD
+734 GNVFSTSDLTFFD
-747 RLGDPLSYDFDA
+747 RLGDPLSYDFETS
-759 GKIKRSVGIGAEWLA
+759 KIKRSVGIGAEWLA

>member
-1 MKRILVLAATLFLL
+1 MKQTLARAAAVILLGLAT
-15 ALPLAHAPAQDDG
+15 AHAQTPDD
-28 APAQEEEF
+28 AF

-58 PVNIGDGLDAGSV
+58 PVNIGDTLDSLAVG
-71 RQLLRGL
+71 QLLRGL
-78 YESGFFADIEFRRD
+78 YDSGFFSDIEFRRD
-92 GDVLLVAVREQPT
+92 GDALLVVVREQPT

-116 VKTEDLTKTLTGNGI
+116 VKTEDLTRTLTSNGI
-131 SAGSLVKP
+131 AEGSLVKP

-192 NIVGNELFTDKELKK
+192 NIVGNELFTDKELTKG
-207 DFELK
+207 FELK

-248 DFDLGSTQVTLSPD
+248 DFELQSTQVALSPD
-262 LKDVFIT
+262 LEDVFIT
-269 INIREGSNYTVSEVK
+269 INIREGSNFIVSEMK
-284 LAGDFVVDEAELN
+284 LTGDFVVDEAELN

-303 PGMRFSQQLI
+303 PGMRYSQQLI
-313 TQSSELIRLRLGQE
+313 TRTSELIRLRLGQE
-327 GYGFAEILADP
+327 GYGFAEITPIP
-338 EIDEEAGEVAVTLL
+338 EIDEDAGEVAVTLL

-363 ISFDGA
+363 IRFEGA

-410 DFETIRVPG
+410 DFETLRVPG
-419 SQDQVDVVYSLT
+419 SQDQVDVVFNLS

-442 GYTGYY
+442 GYSGYY
-448 GLQLSGSAVHTNL
+448 KLQLSGSAVHSNL
-461 FGRGNRLAIGLT
+461 FGRGNRLAIGVT

-489 ATMNGVSITGSLTYQ
+489 ATMNGVSVTGSLTYQ

-519 TASASTELSYPI
+519 TAAASVELSYPI
-531 SEYQSLILGATFQ
+531 TEYQNLILGATLQ
-544 QADLITTQFS
+544 QADLITTSFS
-554 NEQSRQ
+554 NAQSRQ

-566 RPYQRMVPNQITGED
+566 KPYEREVANPVTGEPE
-581 QIYYGSKFN
+581 IYYGSKFN
-590 SFELLMGWLY
+590 SLELLMGWLY

-629 YATARYQYTQYLP
+629 YATARYQYTQYLRI
-642 VPGLRRWFGLRLNAD
+642 PGLRWFGLRLNAD
-657 IGISEA
+657 VGISEA
-663 FGDTT
+663 FGDTS

-674 HYYGGGPDSVRG
+674 HFYGGGPDSVRG

-701 YGGNLLVTGQIE
+701 YGGNMLVTGQVE
-713 LTLPLPERFRQGARL
+713 LILPLPERFSQSARL

-734 GNVFSTSDLVFYD
+734 GNVFSTSDLEFFD
-747 RLGDPLSYDFDA
+747 RMGDPLSYDFETS
-759 GKIKRSVGIGAEWLA
+759 KLKRSVGIGAEWLA
-774 PLGLLRFSFAA
+774 PLGLLRFSFAS

>member
-1 MKRILVLAATLFLL
+1 MGRNLMCAAALVLL
-15 ALPLAHAPAQDDG
+15 ALPAAQVAAQDD
-28 APAQEEEF
+28 EF

-58 PVNIGDGLDAGSV
+58 PVNIGDTLDASAV
-71 RQLLRGL
+71 RQLLRGV
-78 YESGFFADIEFRRD
+78 YESGFFADVEFRRD
-92 GDVLLVAVREQPT
+92 GDVLVVAVREQPT
-105 IESLLI
+105 IETLLI

-116 VKTEDLTKTLTGNGI
+116 VKTEDLNDTLSRNGI
-131 SAGSLVKP
+131 AVGSLVKP

-161 EVNVD
+161 EVKVD
-166 VTELPDNKVDVVID
+166 VTELPENKVDVVID
-180 IKEGDRSRIRQI
+180 ITEGDRSRIRQI

-207 DFELK
+207 NFELK

-236 KLRSYYLDRGYA
+236 KLRSHYLDRGYA
-248 DFDLGSTQVTLSPD
+248 DFDLESTQVTLSPD

-269 INIREGSNYTVSEVK
+269 INIREGSNYIVSEVK

-297 QYVLLK
+297 RYVLLK

-327 GYGFAEILADP
+327 GYGFAEITPLP
-338 EIDEEAGEVAVTLL
+338 EIDEETGKVAVTLF
-352 ISAERRVYVRR
+352 ITSERRVYVRR

-410 DFETIRVPG
+410 DFETLRVPG
-419 SQDQVDVVYSLT
+419 SQDQVDVVFSLT

-442 GYTGYY
+442 GYSGYY
-448 GLQLSGSAVHTNL
+448 KLQLSGSAVHSNL
-461 FGRGNRLAIGLT
+461 FGRGNRLAIGVT

-489 ATMNGVSITGSLTYQ
+489 ATMNGVSVTGSLTYQ

-519 TASASTELSYPI
+519 TASAATELSYPI
-531 SEYQSLILGATFQ
+531 SEYQNLILGVTLQ
-544 QADLITTQFS
+544 QADLITTQYS

-560 WVQVNG
+560 WVQANG
-566 RPYQRMVPNQITGED
+566 KPYQREVANPITGEP
-581 QIYYGSKFN
+581 QIYFGSKFN
-590 SFELLMGWLY
+590 SLELLMGWLY

-642 VPGLRRWFGLRLNAD
+642 VPGLRRWVTLRLNAD
-657 IGISEA
+657 VGISEA

-701 YGGNLLVTGQIE
+701 YGGNLLVTGQVE
-713 LTLPLPERFRQGARL
+713 LILPMPERFRQNARI
-728 AAFLDV
+728 AAFVDV

-747 RLGDPLSYDFDA
+747 RMGDPLSYDFDTS
-759 GKIKRSVGIGAEWLA
+759 KLKRSVGIGAEWLA

>member
-1 MKRILVLAATLFLL
+1 MSRNAKL
-15 ALPLAHAPAQDDG
+15 ALVAALLLLLLPPGRAPAQDPD
-28 APAQEEEF
+28 F

-58 PVNIGDGLDAGSV
+58 PVNIGDTLDARRIG
-71 RQLLRGL
+71 QLLRGL
-78 YESGFFADIEFRRD
+78 HGSGFFSDIEFRRD
-92 GDVLLVAVREQPT
+92 GDVLVVAVREQPT

-116 VKTEDLTKTLTGNGI
+116 VKTEDLNRTLSGNGI
-131 SAGSLVKP
+131 SEGSLVKP

-161 EVNVD
+161 DVNVD

-180 IKEGDRSRIRQI
+180 ITEGDRSRIRQI
-192 NIVGNELFTDKELKK
+192 NIVGNELFTDKELQK

-248 DFDLGSTQVTLSPD
+248 DFDLESTQVTLSPD

-269 INIREGSNYTVSEVK
+269 INIREGSNYIVSEMK
-284 LAGDFVVDEAELN
+284 LAGDFVVAEEELN

-303 PGMRFSQQLI
+303 PGMRYSQQLI

-327 GYGFAEILADP
+327 GYGFAEITPIP
-338 EIDEEAGEVAVTLL
+338 EIDEEGGKVDVTLL
-352 ISAERRVYVRR
+352 ITAERRVYVRR

-369 SSIEDEVLRRELR
+369 ASIDDEVLRRELR

-410 DFETIRVPG
+410 DFETLRVAG
-419 SQDQVDVVYSLT
+419 SQDQVDVVFSLT

-461 FGRGNRLAIGLT
+461 FGRGNRLALGLT

-489 ATMNGVSITGSLTYQ
+489 VTMDGMSVTGSITYQ

-519 TASASTELSYPI
+519 TASASAEVSYPI
-531 SEYQSLILGATFQ
+531 TELQSLIFGATLQ
-544 QADLITTQFS
+544 RADLITTQYS

-560 WVQVNG
+560 WVQTNG
-566 RPYQRMVPNQITGED
+566 RPYERTAPGLGGGEP
-581 QIYYGSKFN
+581 QLYYGSKFN
-590 SFELLMGWLY
+590 SLELLLGWLY

-629 YATARYQYTQYLP
+629 YASARYQYTHYLP
-642 VPGLRRWFGLRLNAD
+642 FPGLRWFSFRLNAD
-657 IGISEA
+657 VGISEA

-674 HYYGGGPDSVRG
+674 HFYGGGPDSVRG

-701 YGGNLLVTGQIE
+701 YGGNMLVTGQVE
-713 LTLPLPERFRQGARL
+713 LILPLPERFRQNARL
-728 AAFLDV
+728 AAFFDV
-734 GNVFSTSDLVFYD
+734 GNVFSTSDLEFYD
-747 RLGDPLSYDFDA
+747 RMGDPLSYDFDA

>member
-1 MKRILVLAATLFLL
+1 MRRYLIDTALAAAAAVVFGF
-15 ALPLAHAPAQDDG
+15 APVSAEAQDE
-28 APAQEEEF
+28 AF
-36 VVRDIRIE
+36 VVRDIRVE

-58 PVNIGDGLDAGSV
+58 PVNIGDTLDAASV
-71 RQLLRGL
+71 RQLIRGL
-78 YESGFFADIEFRRD
+78 YASGFFADVEFRRD
-92 GDVLLVAVREQPT
+92 GDALLVAVREQPT

-116 VKTEDLTKTLTGNGI
+116 VKSEDLNRTLFDNGI
-131 SAGSLVKP
+131 SEGSLVKP

-180 IKEGDRSRIRQI
+180 ITEGDRSRIRQI

-248 DFDLGSTQVTLSPD
+248 DFQLQSTQVTLAPD

-269 INIREGSNYTVSEVK
+269 INLREGSNYTVSEVK

-303 PGMRFSQQLI
+303 PGMRFSQRLI

-327 GYGFAEILADP
+327 GYGFAEIVPAP
-338 EIDEEAGEVAVTLL
+338 EIDEDAGEVAVTLW
-352 ISAERRVYVRR
+352 IQAERRVYVRR
-363 ISFDGA
+363 ITFDGA

-410 DFETIRVPG
+410 DFETLRVPG
-419 SQDQVDVVYSLT
+419 SQDQVDVVFSLT

-448 GLQLSGSAVHTNL
+448 GMQLSGSAVHSNL

-473 GTSYSRLYNLS
+473 GTSYSRVYNLS

-489 ATMNGVSITGSLTYQ
+489 ATMNGVSITGGLTYQ
-504 NYSQFFS
+504 NYTQFFN
-511 AGSDLDTT
+511 AASDLDTT

-531 SEYQSLILGATFQ
+531 TEYQSVILGATLQ
-544 QADLITTQFS
+544 QADLITTSFS

-560 WVQVNG
+560 WVQANG
-566 RPYQRMVPNQITGED
+566 KPYEREVVSPVTGQPD
-581 QIYYGSKFN
+581 VYYGSKFA
-590 SFELLMGWLY
+590 SLELLMGWLY

-642 VPGLRRWFGLRLNAD
+642 VPGLRRWFSLRLNAD
-657 IGISEA
+657 VGISEA
-663 FGDTT
+663 FGDTS

-674 HYYGGGPDSVRG
+674 HFYGGGPDSVRG

-701 YGGNLLVTGQIE
+701 YGGNMLVTGQVE
-713 LTLPLPERFRQGARL
+713 LILPLPERFRQSARL
-728 AAFLDV
+728 AAFVDV
-734 GNVFSTSDLVFYD
+734 GNVFSTSDLEFFD
-747 RLGDPLSYDFDA
+747 RQGDPLSYDFDTS
-759 GKIKRSVGIGAEWLA
+759 KLKRSVGIGAEWLA

>member
-1 MKRILVLAATLFLL
+1 MNRTLL
-15 ALPLAHAPAQDDG
+15 AMAAVVLLGFVPAHASAQDE
-28 APAQEEEF
+28 AF

-58 PVNIGDGLDAGSV
+58 PVNIGDTLDAASV

-78 YESGFFADIEFRRD
+78 YESGFFADVEFRRD

-116 VKTEDLTKTLTGNGI
+116 VKTEDLNRTLSSNGI
-131 SAGSLVKP
+131 SEGSLVKP

-248 DFDLGSTQVTLSPD
+248 DFDLQSTQVTLSPD
-262 LKDVFIT
+262 LKDVFIA
-269 INIREGSNYTVSEVK
+269 INIREGSNYMVSEVK

-327 GYGFAEILADP
+327 GYGFAEITPIP
-338 EIDEEAGEVAVTLL
+338 EIDEDAGEVAVTLL

-369 SSIEDEVLRRELR
+369 PSIEDEVLRRELR

-410 DFETIRVPG
+410 DFETLRVPG
-419 SQDQVDVVYSLT
+419 SQDQVDVVFSLS

-448 GLQLSGSAVHTNL
+448 GMQLSGSAVHSNL

-473 GTSYSRLYNLS
+473 GTSYSRVYNLS

-489 ATMNGVSITGSLTYQ
+489 ATMNGVSVTGALTYQ
-504 NYSQFFS
+504 NYTQFFN
-511 AGSDLDTT
+511 AASDLDTT

-531 SEYQSLILGATFQ
+531 TEYQSLILGATLQ
-544 QADLITTQFS
+544 QADLITTSFS
-554 NEQSRQ
+554 NAQSRQ
-560 WVQVNG
+560 WVQGNG
-566 RPYQRMVPNQITGED
+566 KPYQREVISPVTGETD
-581 QIYYGSKFN
+581 IYYGSKFN
-590 SFELLMGWLY
+590 SLELLMGWLY

-629 YATARYQYTQYLP
+629 YATARYQYTQYLRI
-642 VPGLRRWFGLRLNAD
+642 PGLRWFGLRLNAD

-663 FGDTT
+663 FGDTS

-674 HYYGGGPDSVRG
+674 HFYGGGPDSVRG

-701 YGGNLLVTGQIE
+701 YGGNMLVTGQVE
-713 LTLPLPERFRQGARL
+713 LILPLPERFRQSARL
-728 AAFLDV
+728 AAFFDA
-734 GNVFSTSDLVFYD
+734 GNVFSTSDLEFFD
-747 RLGDPLSYDFDA
+747 RLGDPLSYDFDTS
-759 GKIKRSVGIGAEWLA
+759 KLKRSVGIGAEWLA

>member
-1 MKRILVLAATLFLL
+1 MHGRLILAAALFLL
-15 ALPLAHAPAQDDG
+15 ALPAG
-28 APAQEEEF
+28 RAPAQEPGF

-58 PVNIGDGLDAGSV
+58 PVNIGDTLSAADVG
-71 RQLLRGL
+71 QLLRGL
-78 YESGFFADIEFRRD
+78 YGSGFFSDIEFRRD
-92 GDVLLVAVREQPT
+92 GDALVVAVREQPT

-116 VKTEDLTKTLTGNGI
+116 VKTEDLTRTLTSNGI
-131 SAGSLVKP
+131 AEGSLVKP

-161 EVNVD
+161 EVDVD

-180 IKEGDRSRIRQI
+180 ITEGDRSRIRQI
-192 NIVGNELFTDKELKK
+192 NIVGNELFTDKELQK

-236 KLRSYYLDRGYA
+236 KLRSHYLDRGYA
-248 DFDLGSTQVTLSPD
+248 DFELESTQVTLSPD

-269 INIREGSNYTVSEVK
+269 INVREGSNYTVSEVK

-297 QYVLLK
+297 QYVLLR
-303 PGMRFSQQLI
+303 PGMRYSQQLI

-327 GYGFAEILADP
+327 GYGFAEITPIP
-338 EIDEEAGEVAVTLL
+338 EIDEEGGEVAVTLL

-369 SSIEDEVLRRELR
+369 ASIDDEVLRREMR

-410 DFETIRVPG
+410 DFETVRVPG
-419 SQDQVDVVYSLT
+419 TQDQVDVVFSVS

-448 GLQLSGSAVHTNL
+448 GMQLSGSAVHSNL
-461 FGRGNRLAIGLT
+461 AGRGNRLAIGLT
-473 GTSYSRLYNLS
+473 GTSYSRLYNVS

-489 ATMNGVSITGSLTYQ
+489 VTMEGMSLTGSLTYQ
-504 NYSQFFS
+504 NYSQFFN
-511 AGSDLDTT
+511 AASDLDTT
-519 TASASTELSYPI
+519 TAAASVEMSYPI
-531 SEYQSLILGATFQ
+531 TELQSLIFGATLQ
-544 QADLITTQFS
+544 RADLITTQYS

-560 WVQVNG
+560 WVQTNG
-566 RPYQRMVPNQITGED
+566 KPYERLAPGFGGGEP
-581 QIYYGSKFN
+581 QLYYGSKFN
-590 SFELLMGWLY
+590 SLELLMGWLY

-629 YATARYQYTQYLP
+629 YASARYQYTQYLP
-642 VPGLRRWFGLRLNAD
+642 LPGLRRWFSLRLNAD
-657 IGISEA
+657 IGLSEA

-674 HYYGGGPDSVRG
+674 HFYGGGPDSVRG

-701 YGGNLLVTGQIE
+701 YGGNMLVTGQLE
-713 LTLPLPERFRQGARL
+713 LILPLPERFRQGARL

-734 GNVFSTSDLVFYD
+734 GNVFSTSDLEFYD
-747 RLGDPLSYDFDA
+747 RLGDPLSYDFDTS
-759 GKIKRSVGIGAEWLA
+759 KLKRSVGIGAEWLA

-785 PLNADPETD
+785 PLNADSETD

>member
-1 MKRILVLAATLFLL
+1 MRWNAKLALAAALLLL
-15 ALPLAHAPAQDDG
+15 ALPPGRAPAQDPD
-28 APAQEEEF
+28 F

-58 PVNIGDGLDAGSV
+58 PVNIGDTLDAPRIG
-71 RQLLRGL
+71 QLLRGL
-78 YESGFFADIEFRRD
+78 HGSGFFSDIEFRRD
-92 GDVLLVAVREQPT
+92 GDVLVVAVREQPT

-116 VKTEDLTKTLTGNGI
+116 VKTEDLNRTLSGNGI
-131 SAGSLVKP
+131 SEGSLVKP

-180 IKEGDRSRIRQI
+180 ITEGDRSRIRQI
-192 NIVGNELFTDKELKK
+192 NIVGNELFTDKELQK

-248 DFDLGSTQVTLSPD
+248 DFELESTQVALSPD

-269 INIREGSNYTVSEVK
+269 INIREGSNYIVSEMK
-284 LAGDFVVDEAELN
+284 LAGDFVVTEEELN

-303 PGMRFSQQLI
+303 PGMRYSQQLI

-327 GYGFAEILADP
+327 GYGFAEITPIP
-338 EIDEEAGEVAVTLL
+338 EIDEEGGKVDVTLL
-352 ISAERRVYVRR
+352 ITAERRVYVRR

-369 SSIEDEVLRRELR
+369 ASIDDEVLRRELR

-410 DFETIRVPG
+410 DFETLRVAG
-419 SQDQVDVVYSLT
+419 SQDQVDVVFSLT

-461 FGRGNRLAIGLT
+461 FGRGNRLALGLT

-489 ATMNGVSITGSLTYQ
+489 VTMDGMSVTGSLTYQ

-519 TASASTELSYPI
+519 TASASAEVSYPI
-531 SEYQSLILGATFQ
+531 TELQSLIFGATLQ
-544 QADLITTQFS
+544 RADLITTQYS

-560 WVQVNG
+560 WVQTNG
-566 RPYQRMVPNQITGED
+566 RPYERTAPGLGGGEP
-581 QIYYGSKFN
+581 QLYYGSKFN
-590 SFELLMGWLY
+590 SLELLLGWLY

-629 YATARYQYTQYLP
+629 YASARYQYTHYLP
-642 VPGLRRWFGLRLNAD
+642 FPGLRWFSFRLNAD
-657 IGISEA
+657 VGISEA

-674 HYYGGGPDSVRG
+674 HFYGGGPDSVRG

-701 YGGNLLVTGQIE
+701 YGGNMLITGQVE
-713 LTLPLPERFRQGARL
+713 LILPLPERFRQNARL
-728 AAFLDV
+728 AAFFDV
-734 GNVFSTSDLVFYD
+734 GNVFSTSDLEFYD
-747 RLGDPLSYDFDA
+747 RMGDPLSYDFDA

>member
-1 MKRILVLAATLFLL
+1 MRRYLIDTALMAAAAVVLGF
-15 ALPLAHAPAQDDG
+15 APVFAK
-28 APAQEEEF
+28 AQEEAF

-58 PVNIGDGLDAGSV
+58 PVNIGDTLDAASV
-71 RQLLRGL
+71 RQLIRGL
-78 YESGFFADIEFRRD
+78 YASGFFADVEFRRD
-92 GDVLLVAVREQPT
+92 GDALLVAVREQPT

-116 VKTEDLTKTLTGNGI
+116 VKSEDLNRTLFDNGI
-131 SAGSLVKP
+131 SEGSLVKP

-180 IKEGDRSRIRQI
+180 ITEGDRSRIRQI

-236 KLRSYYLDRGYA
+236 KLRSHYLDRGYA
-248 DFDLGSTQVTLSPD
+248 DFQLQSTQVTLAPD

-269 INIREGSNYTVSEVK
+269 INVREGSNYTVSEVN

-303 PGMRFSQQLI
+303 PGMRFSQRLI

-327 GYGFAEILADP
+327 GYGFAEITPIP
-338 EIDEEAGEVAVTLL
+338 EIDEDAGEVAVTLL
-352 ISAERRVYVRR
+352 ITAERRVYVRR
-363 ISFDGA
+363 ITFDGA

-410 DFETIRVPG
+410 DFETLRVPG
-419 SQDQVDVVYSLT
+419 SQDEVDVVFSLT

-448 GLQLSGSAVHTNL
+448 GMQLSGSAVHSNL
-461 FGRGNRLAIGLT
+461 FGRGNRLAVGLT
-473 GTSYSRLYNLS
+473 GTSYSRVYNLS

-489 ATMNGVSITGSLTYQ
+489 ATMNGVGITGSLTYQ
-504 NYSQFFS
+504 NYTQFFN
-511 AGSDLDTT
+511 AASDLDTT
-519 TASASTELSYPI
+519 TASASVEMSYPI
-531 SEYQSLILGATFQ
+531 TEYQSVILGATLQ
-544 QADLITTQFS
+544 QADLITTSFS

-560 WVQVNG
+560 WVQANGKPYEREVVN
-566 RPYQRMVPNQITGED
+566 PVTGAPD
-581 QIYYGSKFN
+581 TYFGSKFA
-590 SFELLMGWLY
+590 SLELLMGWLY

-629 YATARYQYTQYLP
+629 YATARYQYTQYLGI
-642 VPGLRRWFGLRLNAD
+642 PGLRWFGLRLNAD
-657 IGISEA
+657 VGISEA
-663 FGDTT
+663 FGDTS

-674 HYYGGGPDSVRG
+674 HFYGGGPDSVRG

-701 YGGNLLVTGQIE
+701 YGGNMLVTGQVE
-713 LTLPLPERFRQGARL
+713 LILPLPERFRQSARL
-728 AAFLDV
+728 AAFFDV
-734 GNVFSTSDLVFYD
+734 GNVFSTSDLEFFD
-747 RLGDPLSYDFDA
+747 RRGDPLSYDFDTS
-759 GKIKRSVGIGAEWLA
+759 KLKRSVGIGAEWLA

>member
-1 MKRILVLAATLFLL
+1 MKRLLIPATALLLF
-15 ALPLAHAPAQDDG
+15 AMLPAK
-28 APAQEEEF
+28 APAQEEGF

-58 PVNIGDGLDAGSV
+58 PVNIGDTLDAGDV

-78 YESGFFADIEFRRD
+78 YDSGFFADIEFRRD
-92 GDVLLVAVREQPT
+92 GEVLLVAVREQPT

-116 VKTEDLTKTLTGNGI
+116 VKTEELTKNLTSNGI
-131 SAGSLVKP
+131 ATGSLVKP

-152 YFGRGKYGA
+152 YFSRGKYGA
-161 EVNVD
+161 DVNVD
-166 VTELPDNKVDVVID
+166 VTELPDNKVDVVIG

-207 DFELK
+207 DFESK

-248 DFDLGSTQVTLSPD
+248 DFDLESTQVTLSPD

-269 INIREGSNYTVSEVK
+269 INIREGSNYTVSEIK

-327 GYGFAEILADP
+327 GYGFAEITPIP
-338 EIDEEAGEVAVTLL
+338 EIDEERGEVAITLL
-352 ISAERRVYVRR
+352 ISAESRVYVRR
-363 ISFDGA
+363 ISFEGA
-369 SSIEDEVLRRELR
+369 ASVEDEILRRELR
-382 QFEGAYLSNDLLER
+382 QFEGAFLSNNLLER

-410 DFETIRVPG
+410 DFETLRVPG
-419 SQDQVDVVYSLT
+419 SQDQVDVVFSLT

-442 GYTGYY
+442 GYSGYY
-448 GLQLSGSAVHTNL
+448 KLQLSGSAVHTNL
-461 FGRGNRLAIGLT
+461 FGRGNRLALGLT

-531 SEYQSLILGATFQ
+531 SEYQSLILGATIQ

-554 NEQSRQ
+554 NAQSRQ

-566 RPYQRMVPNQITGED
+566 KPYQRMVPNPITGEE
-581 QIYYGSKFN
+581 QIYFGSKFN
-590 SFELLMGWLY
+590 SIELLMGWLY

-622 IPGSDVE
+622 VPGSDVE
-629 YATARYQYTQYLP
+629 YATVRYQYTQHLP
-642 VPGLRRWFGLRLNAD
+642 VPGLRRWFSLRLNAD

-701 YGGNLLVTGQIE
+701 YGGNLLVTGQLE
-713 LTLPLPERFRQGARL
+713 LILPMPERFRQNARL

-734 GNVFSTSDLVFYD
+734 GNVFSTSGLEFFD
-747 RLGDPLSYDFDA
+747 RMGDPLSYDFDTS
-759 GKIKRSVGIGAEWLA
+759 KIKRSVGIGAEWLA

>member
-1 MKRILVLAATLFLL
+1 MRRYLLHTALAAAAGVLL
-15 ALPLAHAPAQDDG
+15 GFAPAQ
-28 APAQEEEF
+28 ATAQEEAF

-58 PVNIGDGLDAGSV
+58 PVNIGDRLDAAAV

-78 YESGFFADIEFRRD
+78 YASGFFTDVEFRRD
-92 GDVLLVAVREQPT
+92 GDALLVAVREQPT

-116 VKTEDLTKTLTGNGI
+116 VKTEDLNRTLSGNGI
-131 SAGSLVKP
+131 AEGSLVKP

-180 IKEGDRSRIRQI
+180 ITEGDRSRIRQI

-248 DFDLGSTQVTLSPD
+248 DFELQSTQVTLAPD

-269 INIREGSNYTVSEVK
+269 INVREGSNYTVSEVK
-284 LAGDFVVDEAELN
+284 LTGDFVVDEAELN

-327 GYGFAEILADP
+327 GYGFAEITPIP
-338 EIDEEAGEVAVTLL
+338 EIDEDAGEVAVTLL
-352 ISAERRVYVRR
+352 ITAERRVYVRR
-363 ISFDGA
+363 ITFDGA
-369 SSIEDEVLRRELR
+369 SSIEDAVLRRELR

-410 DFETIRVPG
+410 DFETLRVPG
-419 SQDQVDVVYSLT
+419 SQDQVDVVFSLT

-448 GLQLSGSAVHTNL
+448 GMQLSGSAVHSNL

-473 GTSYSRLYNLS
+473 GTSYSRVYNVS

-489 ATMNGVSITGSLTYQ
+489 ATMNGVSVTGALTYQ
-504 NYSQFFS
+504 NYTQFFN
-511 AGSDLDTT
+511 AASDLDTT
-519 TASASTELSYPI
+519 TASASVELSYPI
-531 SEYQSLILGATFQ
+531 TEYQSLILGATLQ
-544 QADLITTQFS
+544 QADLITTSFS

-560 WVQVNG
+560 WVQANG
-566 RPYQRMVPNQITGED
+566 KPYEREVISPVTGEPD
-581 QIYYGSKFN
+581 IYYGSKFN
-590 SFELLMGWLY
+590 SLELLMGWLY

-629 YATARYQYTQYLP
+629 YATARYQYTQYLGI
-642 VPGLRRWFGLRLNAD
+642 PGLRWFGLRVNAD
-657 IGISEA
+657 VGISEA
-663 FGDTT
+663 FGDTS

-674 HYYGGGPDSVRG
+674 HFYGGGPDSVRG

-701 YGGNLLVTGQIE
+701 YGGNMLVTGQVE
-713 LTLPLPERFRQGARL
+713 LILPLPERFRQSARL
-728 AAFLDV
+728 AAFFDV
-734 GNVFSTSDLVFYD
+734 GNVFSTSDLQFFD
-747 RLGDPLSYDFDA
+747 RQGDPLSYDFETS
-759 GKIKRSVGIGAEWLA
+759 KLKRSVGIGAEWLA

-785 PLNADPETD
+785 PLNAEPESD

>member
-1 MKRILVLAATLFLL
+1 MSRNAKLAVVAALL
-15 ALPLAHAPAQDDG
+15 LLLLPPGRAPAQDPD
-28 APAQEEEF
+28 F

-58 PVNIGDGLDAGSV
+58 PVNIGDTLDARRIG
-71 RQLLRGL
+71 QLLRGL
-78 YESGFFADIEFRRD
+78 HGSGFFSDIEFRRD
-92 GDVLLVAVREQPT
+92 GDVLVVAVREQPT

-116 VKTEDLTKTLTGNGI
+116 VKTEDLNRTLSGNGI
-131 SAGSLVKP
+131 SEGSLVKP

-161 EVNVD
+161 DVNVD

-180 IKEGDRSRIRQI
+180 ITEGDRSRIRQI
-192 NIVGNELFTDKELKK
+192 NIVGNELFTDKELQK

-248 DFDLGSTQVTLSPD
+248 DFDLESTQVTLSPD

-269 INIREGSNYTVSEVK
+269 INIREGSNYIVSEMK
-284 LAGDFVVDEAELN
+284 LAGDFVVAEEELN

-303 PGMRFSQQLI
+303 PGMRYSQQLI

-327 GYGFAEILADP
+327 GYGFAEITPIP
-338 EIDEEAGEVAVTLL
+338 EIDEEGGKVDVTLL
-352 ISAERRVYVRR
+352 ITAERRVYVRR

-369 SSIEDEVLRRELR
+369 ASIDDEVLRRELR

-410 DFETIRVPG
+410 DFETLRVAG
-419 SQDQVDVVYSLT
+419 SQDQVDVVFSLT

-461 FGRGNRLAIGLT
+461 FGRGNRLALGLT

-489 ATMNGVSITGSLTYQ
+489 VTMDGMSVTGSITYQ

-519 TASASTELSYPI
+519 TASASAEVSYPI
-531 SEYQSLILGATFQ
+531 TELQSLIFGATLQ
-544 QADLITTQFS
+544 RADLITTQYS

-560 WVQVNG
+560 WVQTNG
-566 RPYQRMVPNQITGED
+566 RPYERTAPGIGGGEP
-581 QIYYGSKFN
+581 QLYYGSKFN
-590 SFELLMGWLY
+590 SLELLLGWLY

-629 YATARYQYTQYLP
+629 YASARYQYTHYLP
-642 VPGLRRWFGLRLNAD
+642 FPGLRWFSFRLNAD
-657 IGISEA
+657 VGISEA

-674 HYYGGGPDSVRG
+674 HFYGGGPDSVRG

-701 YGGNLLVTGQIE
+701 YGGNMLVTGQVE
-713 LTLPLPERFRQGARL
+713 LILPLPERFRQNARL
-728 AAFLDV
+728 AAFFDV
-734 GNVFSTSDLVFYD
+734 GNVFSTSDLEFYD
-747 RLGDPLSYDFDA
+747 RMGDPLSYDFDA